1 MHADEQRDLGDPRD
15 RLAPGARRAG
25 TWRRYLRFWGPRAA
39 ADVDDELAF
48 HFEMRV
54 RDCMARGMTEPEARE
69 AVLRRLGGLSEARA
83 ECVAITSR
91 RERRMARAEIVDAF
105 VQDVRFAFRTL
116 ARQKGWAAVAI
127 ITLALGIGANTAVF
141 SVVNQL
147 LLHPLAYP
155 GADRVAVI
163 MLEPTNGGG
172 PSGIRVSI
180 GPSPEVMRAWRESS
194 HAFEDVEGFSTQQL
208 GMLERDGGTSAV
220 QSAAVL
226 PTFLR
231 FAGAQPLVGRAF
243 TAQDVSDG
251 GRVALLSEGFWR
263 QRFGGQTSALGRAV
277 TLDGKLYTI
286 IGVLP
291 DEVRLPKMGAPP
303 TEVWLPLDLRDK
315 TAYITAVGRLRPGQ
329 TVAAAQ
335 RDLDSLTARAM
346 ASEKSKSRFQARLMK
361 PRELV
366 GSANVL
372 VMMAA
377 AVALVLLIACANV
390 AHLLIA
396 RAAVRQRELA
406 IRAAVG
412 AGRAR
417 LFRQLLTESLV
428 LTLAGSVAGLAVGW
442 GALRL
447 LVAVRPV
454 GAGELAD
461 AHLDGAAL
469 LVALGLSVIT
479 GVVFGMI
486 GVVQAARYSTHETL
500 KAGAL
505 ATSATRRH
513 HRARGLLVVSQ
524 MALSTTLLVGA
535 TLLVRSVIHLETMDP
550 GFRTE
555 RLYTVQLPREQ
566 GAVDSAALVRSRL
579 FTAEALARVRA
590 VPGVEAVT
598 TTGSPPGSRSFLI
611 GALQIEG
618 EPEPPAG
625 VTAFLSYAGVGLD
638 YFKVMGIPVVQG
650 TTFTDTALKARQ
662 VVVNR
667 GLAQKHWGNESPIGK
682 RLRVVYDGQGDWY
695 TVVGVVG
702 DAATTGLTISAA
714 DPILYMAGAGYA
726 PAVMVRVAPGA
737 SPMPAIR
744 TAVSSLAPTLPP
756 PEVTNV
762 AEFMSKTA
770 AEPRFTMI
778 LLTIFTGL
786 AVLLAAVGLYGVLA
800 YAVAQRSREIGIRI
814 ALGASSGTIARGVVG
829 QGVAFAAA
837 GVVIGLVGA
846 FWGTKL
852 IDKMLYGVTRTDA
865 ASFTIGAVVLVI
877 TALVACI
884 VPTRRAVAVD
894 PLVAMRAE

>member
-1 MHADEQRDLGDPRD
+1 MREPEPRDLAAPSE
-15 RLAPGARRAG
+15 RLAPGARRAA
-25 TWRRYLRFWGPRAA
+25 TWRRYLRFWGPRAV

-54 RDCMARGMTEPEARE
+54 RDYAARGMSESEARD

-147 LLHPLAYP
+147 LLHPLDYP
-155 GADRVAVI
+155 GADRIAVI
-163 MLEPTNGGG
+163 MLQPTNGGG
-172 PSGIRVSI
+172 PNGIRVSI
-180 GPSPEVMRAWRESS
+180 GPSPEVIRSWRESS
-194 HAFEDVEGFSTQQL
+194 RAFEAIEGYQTREL

-220 QSAAVL
+220 QSASVF
-226 PTFLR
+226 PGFLDL
-231 FAGAQPLVGRAF
+231 AGAHPLIGRAF
-243 TAQDVSDG
+243 TPQDLADG
-251 GRVALLSEGFWR
+251 GRVALLGEALWR
-263 QRFGGQTSALGRAV
+263 QRFGAQTAAVGRSI
-277 TLDGKLYTI
+277 TLDGNPYTI

-291 DEVRLPKMGAPP
+291 ETVRLPKTGSPP
-303 TEVWLPLDLRDK
+303 TDIWLPLDPRDK
-315 TAYITAVGRLRPGQ
+315 TAYVTALGRLRPGQ
-329 TVAAAQ
+329 TIAAAE
-335 RDLDSLTARAM
+335 RDLDSLTVRALE
-346 ASEKSKSRFQARLMK
+346 AEKSKSRFRAHLMV

-366 GSANVL
+366 GSANIL
-372 VMMAA
+372 VMLSA

-396 RAAVRQRELA
+396 RAAARQRELA

-428 LTLAGSVAGLAVGW
+428 LTAAGCVAGIAIGW
-442 GALRL
+442 AALRL
-447 LVAVRPV
+447 LVAARPA
-454 GAGELAD
+454 GAGELAG

-469 LVALGLSVIT
+469 LVALGLSVVT

-486 GVVQAARYSTHETL
+486 GVVQSARYSTHETL

-505 ATSATRRH
+505 STSATRNH
-513 HRARGLLVVSQ
+513 HRVRGLLVVSQ

-550 GFRTE
+550 GFRPE
-555 RLYTVQLPREQ
+555 GLYSVQMPRLQ
-566 GAVDSAALVRSRL
+566 GGVDSAALAHSRAL
-579 FTAEALARVRA
+579 TAAAVARVRA
-590 VPGVEAVT
+590 IPGVQALTV
-598 TTGSPPGSRSFLI
+598 TGSPPGSRSFLI
-611 GALQIEG
+611 GTLQVEG
-618 EPEPPAG
+618 QPDPAPGATSFMSFNG
-625 VTAFLSYAGVGLD
+625 VDVD
-638 YFKVMGIPVVQG
+638 YFRVMGIPVLQG
-650 TTFTDTALKARQ
+650 TTFTDTAAKARQ
-662 VVVNR
+662 VIVNR
-667 GLAQKHWGNESPIGK
+667 GLAQKYWGNASPLGK

-702 DAATTGLTISAA
+702 DAATTGLTIAAA
-714 DPILYMAGAGYA
+714 DPLLYMAGGGYS
-726 PAVMVRVAPGA
+726 PALMVRVGPGA
-737 SPMPAIR
+737 SPMPAVR
-744 TAVSSLAPTLPP
+744 RAVSSLSPSLPP
-756 PEVTNV
+756 PELSNV
-762 AEFMSKTA
+762 EELLAKTA
-770 AEPRFTMI
+770 AGPRFTMI
-778 LLTIFTGL
+778 LLTIFTAL

-814 ALGASSGTIARGVVG
+814 ALGASSGRIARSIVL
-829 QGVAFAAA
+829 QGLGFAVA
-837 GVVIGLVGA
+837 GVIAGLVGA

-852 IDKMLYGVTRTDA
+852 IAQMLYGVERTDPV
-865 ASFTIGAVVLVI
+865 SFTIGATVLVA
-877 TALVACI
+877 TALLACI
-884 VPTRRAVAVD
+884 VPTRRAVGVD